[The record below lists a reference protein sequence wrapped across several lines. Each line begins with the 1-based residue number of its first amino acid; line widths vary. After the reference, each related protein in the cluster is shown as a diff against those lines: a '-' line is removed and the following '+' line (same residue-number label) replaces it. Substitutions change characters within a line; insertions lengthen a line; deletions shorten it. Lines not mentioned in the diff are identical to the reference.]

1 MPERRTT
8 TMDLLDRIRVQR
20 REKRMSQSQLGHM
33 LHMPQSQIAR
43 IEQGNRDVR
52 LSTLLELSRALGLEP
67 MLIPKQLVPAV
78 QYMVSEKRGEANRSV
93 PKLVGNE
100 PEDADEQRK

>member
-1 MPERRTT
+1 MPELGTT

-67 MLIPKQLVPAV
+67 MLVPKQLVPAV
-78 QYMVSEKRGEANRSV
+78 QYMVSEKRGEERSV

-100 PEDADEQRK
+100 PEDVDEQHK